1 LARTGAAA
9 ILGTVLSIQT
19 NREKNKMVTYQELE
33 QMSEEQRADFF
44 RSLPIAT
51 LLRLAGDAADP
62 LLDQAQAIPGLNLTG
77 LEDRLAAHNT
87 AKAETAELMG
97 RLAGK

>member
-1 LARTGAAA
+1 LAGASPAV
-9 ILGTVLSIQT
+9 ILASCYQFKQPEI
-19 NREKNKMVTYQELE
+19 NKMVTFRELE

-51 LLRLAGDAADP
+51 LLRLAGDVADP
-62 LLDQAQAIPGLNLTG
+62 LLDQAQSIPGLNLAG

-87 AKAETAELMG
+87 AKAETAGLME
-97 RLAGK
+97 RLARKE